1 MHMLKGCVVIY
12 KQLHTG
18 FPEHDEDYLH
28 IDR

>member
-1 MHMLKGCVVIY
+1 MHVLIGCVVIY

-18 FPEHDEDYLH
+18 FPEHDKACLH

>member
-1 MHMLKGCVVIY
+1 MCMLIGCLVIY

-18 FPEHDEDYLH
+18 FPEHDEAYQH